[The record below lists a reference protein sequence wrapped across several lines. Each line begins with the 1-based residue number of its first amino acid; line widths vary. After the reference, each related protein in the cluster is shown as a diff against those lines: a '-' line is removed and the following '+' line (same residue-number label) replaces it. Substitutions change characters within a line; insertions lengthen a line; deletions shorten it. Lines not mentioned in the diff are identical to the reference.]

1 MQSLISRAAKD
12 LDRKIMRYIRSDN
25 RKARPIQWPYKN
37 ASIILDSR
45 PRLFKCLRAPT
56 AEKMKESQSLSVGHS
71 EARNRGFTVARIDRR
86 TRLIDERLSG
96 ILLHIS
102 SLPGRFGIGDLGSSA
117 YEFVDFLAA
126 SGQSVWSVLPLNAVL
141 EKPDFCP
148 YSPISA
154 FATNSLLISPEKLLE
169 RRFLELEDLEQYP
182 SFPNA
187 VVDFPKVAI
196 AKSKLLRQ
204 AFERFRMKA
213 DEPEK
218 EAFRRFCD
226 SKSWLPGYATYVTRP
241 PHNGKGHWGE
251 RKSGDDITRPVFS
264 NELDRQIVSFGQFV
278 FFEQW
283 KCLKNYANNKGIF
296 IAGDI
301 PYNVASEGCDLW
313 ESPQLFE
320 VDPITGKT
328 KLEAGAPPDEFV
340 PKGQGWGNPTYA
352 WSAHQQDGFKWWK
365 TRIAENGAL
374 YDAIRLDHFRGFESF
389 WAIPAGSKGST
400 DGYFVRGPG
409 RAFFEAIRESASSA
423 EMFVEDLGFITDE
436 VHALRESL
444 GLPGMSVLQLAFSG
458 QNDHAYLP
466 YKCWPATVVYTETH
480 DLKPMV
486 GWFRDLSPHLRKEIE
501 KYLGV
506 PVTEGNVHWEFIRL
520 ALSSVARWALI
531 PVQDLLGLGN
541 EARMNITGELS
552 PENWR
557 WRLTSIKSLDS
568 VSERLFN
575 LTKVYGRL
583 PARAR

>member
-1 MQSLISRAAKD
+1 
-12 LDRKIMRYIRSDN
+12 
-25 RKARPIQWPYKN
+25 
-37 ASIILDSR
+37 
-45 PRLFKCLRAPT
+45 
-56 AEKMKESQSLSVGHS
+56 MKESQSLSVGHS
-71 EARNRGFTVARIDRR
+71 EARNRGSTVARIDRR

-96 ILLHIS
+96 VLLHIS
-102 SLPGRFGIGDLGSSA
+102 SLPGRFGIGDLGSCA
-117 YEFVDFLAA
+117 YEFVDFLSA

-169 RRFLELEDLEQYP
+169 RRFLELEDLEKYP
-182 SFPNA
+182 SLPNA

-213 DEPEK
+213 NESEK

-226 SKSWLPGYATYVTRP
+226 SKTWLPGYATYVTRTS
-241 PHNGKGHWGE
+241 HNGKGPWGE
-251 RKSGDDITRPVFS
+251 RKRGDEITRPDFS
-264 NELDRQIVSFGQFV
+264 NELDKQVVSFGQFV

-283 KCLKNYANNKGIF
+283 KCLKSYANNKGIF
-296 IAGDI
+296 MAGDI

-320 VDPITGKT
+320 VDPITGQT

-340 PKGQGWGNPTYA
+340 PKGQGWGNPAYA

-400 DGYFVRGPG
+400 DGYFIRGPG

-458 QNDHAYLP
+458 QNDHPYLP
-466 YKCWPATVVYTETH
+466 YKCLPATVVYTETH

-486 GWFRDLSPHLRKEIE
+486 GWFRDLAPRLKKEIE
-501 KYLGV
+501 EYLGV

-557 WRLTSIKSLDS
+557 WRLTSIKSLDA

-583 PARAR
+583 PAERNSPQT